1 MMTLDHFCFVNDI
14 DPDLIKMDIEGAEV
28 DAIKGSIEILKK
40 GRAIFILSL
49 HPKNIIHSNN
59 TVEDLVNIFKK
70 YNYDFYDYELNK
82 VSLLKNIEYIV
93 ANNDNILQI
102 KSDI

>member
-1 MMTLDHFCFVNDI
+1 MNYSSVS
-14 DPDLIKMDIEGAEV
+14 G
-28 DAIKGSIEILKK
+28 
-40 GRAIFILSL
+40 
-49 HPKNIIHSNN
+49 KNW
-59 TVEDLVNIFKK
+59 IFKK